1 MAKEWV
7 DHSLKVARDAKT
19 KLEATE
25 RADVDMDKKL
35 KETFAQLAEVEKAHR
50 NAKSTLRAMRN
61 RRLMPWK
68 PRGRPKIKWP

>member
-1 MAKEWV
+1 MVKEWV

-25 RADVDMDKKL
+25 RAHADADKKL
-35 KETFAQLAEVEKAHR
+35 KETLAQLAKVGKAHR
-50 NAKSTLRAMRN
+50 NAKSALKAMRN

-68 PRGRPKIKWP
+68 RKGRPKIKWP